1 MERGVKYIWKLIE
14 TIPVRHCSPAA
25 NMGSLRKRGAAAR
38 FSPNPSLFN
47 IHPIFP
53 RYSLS
58 ESITRSVAIHGK
70 FRWFSSGG
78 EESGEKG
85 AELYRVTEINCPR
98 LSCTGLTNVS
108 GNDRAK
114 TKTNG

>member
-78 EESGEKG
+78 GMG
-85 AELYRVTEINCPR
+85 RRELSYTVSPR
-98 LSCTGLTNVS
+98 LTVHDFHAPG
-108 GNDRAK
+108 
-114 TKTNG
+114 

>member
-1 MERGVKYIWKLIE
+1 MV
-14 TIPVRHCSPAA
+14 
-25 NMGSLRKRGAAAR
+25 
-38 FSPNPSLFN
+38 FF
-47 IHPIFP
+47 
-53 RYSLS
+53 
-58 ESITRSVAIHGK
+58 
-70 FRWFSSGG
+70 GG